1 MVHGLLILTIKK
13 YFGIKYLLTKIDI
26 VFGALIILISVLIY
40 ANSLFGGFIWDDRA
54 AVVWIIYN
62 ICVIYII

>member
-1 MVHGLLILTIKK
+1 
-13 YFGIKYLLTKIDI
+13 
-26 VFGALIILISVLIY
+26 
-40 ANSLFGGFIWDDRA
+40 LFGGFIWDDRA

>member
-54 AVVWIIYN
+54 AVV
-62 ICVIYII
+62 